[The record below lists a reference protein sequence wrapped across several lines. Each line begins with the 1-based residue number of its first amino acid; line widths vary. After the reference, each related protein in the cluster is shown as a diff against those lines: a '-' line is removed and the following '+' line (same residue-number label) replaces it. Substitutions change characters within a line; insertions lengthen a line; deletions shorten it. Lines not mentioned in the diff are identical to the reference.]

1 MKLPSMFPLSSMTNG
16 ATADAVMTNWGRR
29 RGRRGK
35 RRGKRGK
42 EGKEGQEGEEGKGGG
57 KRERR
62 ERIRQSDTLW
72 CL

>member
-1 MKLPSMFPLSSMTNG
+1 MTNG

-29 RGRRGK
+29 RGRRGR
-35 RRGKRGK
+35 RRGKRGRR
-42 EGKEGQEGEEGKGGG
+42 GER
-57 KRERR
+57 RERRERRVRR